1 MIQRQK
7 DKKYL
12 ATVPRQSDKRQPRRA
27 SGLQGRVDGGVL
39 KGRGLRRGKRR
50 GGRQKKGIMAGEAEL
65 KGKADSRRCPT
76 LGEEGDGHSW

>member
-1 MIQRQK
+1 M
-7 DKKYL
+7 
-12 ATVPRQSDKRQPRRA
+12 
-27 SGLQGRVDGGVL
+27 L

-76 LGEEGDGHSW
+76 LGEEIRMEEYIW